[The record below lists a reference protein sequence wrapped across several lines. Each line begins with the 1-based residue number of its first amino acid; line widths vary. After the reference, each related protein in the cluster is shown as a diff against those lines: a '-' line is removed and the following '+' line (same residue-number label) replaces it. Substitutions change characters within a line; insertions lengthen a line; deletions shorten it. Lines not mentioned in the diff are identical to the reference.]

1 MNTLSYKGFEG
12 SAEID
17 TELDVCRGKLLFIP
31 DLVTYEAPSAAELK
45 TEFEAAVDDYL
56 DTCRELGREP
66 HRPYKGSF
74 NVRVE
79 PEMHRDA
86 VLYAARKG
94 SKLNDVV
101 VQGLRLVLYTSEPQ
115 FQTLVML
122 DARGGMQ
129 SLAAGSEPVKAL
141 LSAQTSSVSYVN

>member
-31 DLVTYEAPSAAELK
+31 DLVTYEAPSAAALK

-86 VLYAARKG
+86 VLYAARMG
-94 SKLNDVV
+94 LKLNEVV
-101 VQGLRLVLYTSEPQ
+101 VQGLSLVLYSPEPQ
-115 FQTLVML
+115 SHTVVML
-122 DARGGMQ
+122 DAGGAVQ
-129 SLAAGSEPVKAL
+129 SFAAGGEPVRAL
-141 LSAQTSSVSYVN
+141 VSAQTSPASHVN